1 MHRIMTLWC
10 SSLGEVRALIQM
22 MPEWRNLEVT
32 QVSPQETPAS
42 MNLKHL
48 LLSSHMMVILALPLA
63 FQILE
68 NDISSKHY

>member
-10 SSLGEVRALIQM
+10 SSLGEVRALVQM
-22 MPEWRNLEVT
+22 MPEWRNPEAT
-32 QVSPQETPAS
+32 QVSPVETPAS

-48 LLSSHMMVILALPLA
+48 LLSFHMMVILALPLA

-68 NDISSKHY
+68 NDISSKHS